1 MSKWPQPNLFQIL
14 RYTASLRTLETKLS
28 YFLGC
33 IFLGCIFLGGILFFY
48 ADMQMKPFIMHRKGL
63 RKPLNHFVLL

>member
-28 YFLGC
+28 Y
-33 IFLGCIFLGGILFFY
+33 FLGCIFLGGILFFY

>member
-1 MSKWPQPNLFQIL
+1 MKGITIQNLKWNEWTGLNQ
-14 RYTASLRTLETKLS
+14 RY
-28 YFLGC
+28 
-33 IFLGCIFLGGILFFY
+33 LGCIFLGGIFFFY

>member
-28 YFLGC
+28 Y
-33 IFLGCIFLGGILFFY
+33 FLGGILFFY